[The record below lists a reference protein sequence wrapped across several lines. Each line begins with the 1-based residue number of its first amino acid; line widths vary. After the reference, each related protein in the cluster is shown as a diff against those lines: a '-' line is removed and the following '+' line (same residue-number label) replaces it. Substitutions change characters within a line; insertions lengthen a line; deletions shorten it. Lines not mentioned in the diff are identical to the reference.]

1 MVFSLPTADTAVL
14 AAVQRVSTE
23 LSELVNLLSS
33 GPSTDVAGTVAAVEA
48 AGRLMDAARV
58 HAAMPLADRVESERL
73 GFATPRAAVAT
84 LAQVSERTAAARLA
98 LAAAITPDLSITG
111 APLPPSHPHVAEA
124 LTAGRIG
131 VESAVLITRE
141 LDRIVH
147 RTEPEA
153 REVAETVMVNLAAGY
168 DPAGETLMPP
178 VSLDYLTPEIRAF
191 GALLDPDGARPRE
204 ERAARNRKVWVGKA
218 NDDGLMPFGGLLD
231 PVLGQL
237 LLRLLEAWRR
247 SPRFATSYGRDEPDS
262 DDTETEADGTGMHDT
277 RTPDQLRHDAF
288 GELLTAAAAHQNT
301 PQLNGHPVTVLVTV
315 TQADLTDPDGRPG
328 DPIGTLAGSPFPL
341 SRSQVQNLID
351 ANGYRTVTLNPDGA
365 ITGIS
370 SPERCFTPTM
380 TLAIAAR
387 DGYRCSTPGCTSPH
401 TALQVHHVIPSRDH
415 GPTHTDNG
423 ILQCYGHHKN
433 IDTGPWKY
441 QMINGVPHVRGP
453 GIPDWRPTSRTRPS
467 IKRSA

>member
-1 MVFSLPTADTAVL
+1 MTQDPAVV
-14 AAVQRVSTE
+14 AAVARVSAELTE
-23 LSELVNLLSS
+23 LVALLSS
-33 GPSTDVAGTVAAVEA
+33 GPTADPAATIVAVEA

-58 HAAMPLADRVESERL
+58 RAAAAFGDRVEAERL
-73 GFATPRAAVAT
+73 GFASPRAAVAT

-98 LAAAITPDLSITG
+98 LAAAITSDLSITG
-111 APLPPSHPHVAEA
+111 APLPPQHPHVAEA

-141 LDRIVH
+141 MDKTLH
-147 RTEPEA
+147 RAEPGA
-153 REVAETVMVNLAAGY
+153 REVAETMMVNLAAGY
-168 DPAGETLMPP
+168 DPRGETVMPP
-178 VSLDYLTPEIRAF
+178 ISVDYLTPEIRAF

-204 ERAARNRKVWVGKA
+204 ERAARHRKVWVGKA
-218 NDDGLMPFGGLLD
+218 NDDGLTPFGGLLD

-262 DDTETEADGTGMHDT
+262 VDTEIEADGTGMHDT

-288 GELLTAAAAHQNT
+288 GELLTAAAAHQDT

-315 TQADLTDPDGRPG
+315 TQADLANSDGRPG
-328 DPIGTLAGSPFPL
+328 DPIGTLAGSPDPL
-341 SRSQVQNLID
+341 SRAQIENLID

-365 ITGIS
+365 VTGIS
-370 SPERCFTPTM
+370 SPERCFTGNM

-401 TALQVHHVIPSRDH
+401 TALQVHHVIPDRDG
-415 GPTHTDNG
+415 GPTNTGNG
-423 ILQCYGHHKN
+423 ILQCYGHHRN

-441 QMINGVPHVRGP
+441 QMIKGIPHVRGP
-453 GIPDWRPTSRTRPS
+453 GIPHWTPTTRTRPS
-467 IKRSA
+467 IRQSA